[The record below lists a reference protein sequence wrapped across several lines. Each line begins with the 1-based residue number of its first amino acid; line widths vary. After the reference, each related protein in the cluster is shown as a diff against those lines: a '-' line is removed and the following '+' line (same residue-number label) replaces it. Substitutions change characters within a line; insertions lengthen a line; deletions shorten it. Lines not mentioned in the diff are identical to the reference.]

1 MYRESIV
8 MHYTIICTSNGY
20 MVEQEE
26 YEGSTAY
33 MDDANG
39 DNTFT
44 TYAEACGVLADYLNR
59 IRDEQKNKA
68 C

>member
-1 MYRESIV
+1 MYRESII

-26 YEGSTAY
+26 EDGGNDYVHTKDG
-33 MDDANG
+33 N
-39 DNTFT
+39 NTFD
-44 TYAEACGVLADYLNR
+44 TYAEACGVLANHLLGIKN
-59 IRDEQKNKA
+59 EQT